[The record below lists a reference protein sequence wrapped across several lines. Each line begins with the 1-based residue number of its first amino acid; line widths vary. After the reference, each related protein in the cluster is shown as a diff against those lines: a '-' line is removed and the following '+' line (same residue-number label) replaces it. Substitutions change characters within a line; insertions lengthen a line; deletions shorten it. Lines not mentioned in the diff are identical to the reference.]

1 MYIAHC
7 MYSKTFAVAE
17 KCVVPRL
24 LLGLLNIE
32 LRKFR
37 RHIEHARTSSVG
49 LCWALQACEKVQSET
64 WALCT

>member
-1 MYIAHC
+1 L
-7 MYSKTFAVAE
+7 AE

-37 RHIEHARTSSVG
+37 RHIEHARTSRFMLGIAGLREGTKRNLGSLYLVCLDVG
-49 LCWALQACEKVQSET
+49 S
-64 WALCT
+64 